1 MSQLLFVLLVVI
13 VFAMSLTIVMLCIGL
28 ISNIIINKVKIEEED
43 KKNIIVEL

>member
-28 ISNIIINKVKIEEED
+28 ISNIIINTVKIEEN

>member
-28 ISNIIINKVKIEEED
+28 ISNIIINRVKIEEN

>member
-28 ISNIIINKVKIEEED
+28 ISNIIINRVKIEED

>member
-13 VFAMSLTIVMLCIGL
+13 VFAISLTIVMLCIGL
-28 ISNIIINKVKIEEED
+28 ISNIIINRVKIEEN